1 MARRTARINA
11 ATGRPD
17 SRLCGCFCF
26 WVPCALP
33 RVCPSRLY
41 RPARVP
47 GAASDSRIITNAC
60 SCRGRL
66 QSSTQPGDRMT
77 ARLALFI
84 LCSYNNSV
92 DITFDPVKSAS
103 NEWKHGV
110 PLSHAEQIDWS
121 AVWSKQDIRHNYGEL
136 RQVGYGPIGGRLY
149 CVVFTQSRETIRV
162 ISLRKANYRESLRY
176 DQATKTD
183 LSDA

>member
-1 MARRTARINA
+1 
-11 ATGRPD
+11 
-17 SRLCGCFCF
+17 
-26 WVPCALP
+26 
-33 RVCPSRLY
+33 
-41 RPARVP
+41 
-47 GAASDSRIITNAC
+47 
-60 SCRGRL
+60 
-66 QSSTQPGDRMT
+66 MT